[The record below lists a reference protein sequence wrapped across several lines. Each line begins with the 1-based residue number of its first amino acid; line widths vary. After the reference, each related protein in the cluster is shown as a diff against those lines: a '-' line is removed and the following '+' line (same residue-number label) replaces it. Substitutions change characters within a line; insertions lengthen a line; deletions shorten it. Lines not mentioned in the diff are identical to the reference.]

1 MQVSFTITFLS
12 LIICFSGLKIKILTQ
27 ADRISEGTGA
37 ADDSRVEAV
46 TEGIEN
52 ITRADAESEEGM
64 KPGNINA
71 AAQALEKI
79 ADARNKF
86 NDAKV
91 TTKETQVLYFIKFQ
105 SAFLFQHNFI

>member
-1 MQVSFTITFLS
+1 MS